1 MAMKRRIVFVLLAAA
16 LALPDVALAAGKTR
30 RLVLQVSDNDAEKM
44 NAVLN
49 VAANVSRHY
58 AALGD
63 EVEVVV
69 VAFNAG
75 LHMLRAD
82 TSPVKARLESFA
94 PGMPNVSFQ
103 ACGNTMEAMKRRE
116 DKEIPILPMA
126 KIVPAG
132 VVSLIELSEKGWV
145 IVRP

>member
-1 MAMKRRIVFVLLAAA
+1 MMRRMAVVLLAAL
-16 LALPDVALAAGKTR
+16 LALPGPALAAGKTH

-58 AALGD
+58 AATGD
-63 EVEVVV
+63 EVEVVI

-103 ACGNTMEAMKRRE
+103 ACGNTMEAMKKRE
-116 DKEIPILPMA
+116 NKEIAILPMA

-132 VVSLIELSEKGWV
+132 IVTLIELSEKGWV

>member
-1 MAMKRRIVFVLLAAA
+1 MRRMVFVLLAAV
-16 LALPDVALAAGKTR
+16 LALPGVALAAGKTH

-58 AALGD
+58 AAVGD
-63 EVEVVV
+63 EVEIVI

-94 PGMPNVSFQ
+94 PGMPNVTFQ

-116 DKEIPILPMA
+116 DKEIPILPAA

-132 VVSLIELSEKGWV
+132 IVTLIDLSEKGWV